1 MKTILENGPTNSLN
15 NMSDNITKITMERID
30 DHVNFKATNTT
41 GNSIMMDG
49 SDAIG
54 GKGNGVRPMETLL
67 MGVAG
72 CSSIDIVLILKKMK
86 QELVDIKVSVSATR
100 IKVADATE
108 FDTIQVHFDLWGPLK
123 EEKVKQAISMSLEK
137 YCSVSKMLESKAEI
151 SSTYKIHATA

>member
-1 MKTILENGPTNSLN
+1 
-15 NMSDNITKITMERID
+15 MSDNVTRITMSRID
-30 DHVNFKATNTT
+30 DHVNFKATNMT
-41 GNSIMMDG
+41 GNSIIMDG
-49 SDAIG
+49 SEAIG

-86 QELVDIKVSVSATR
+86 QELVDIKVEVSATR

-108 FDTIQVHFDLWGPLK
+108 FDTITVHYDLWGPLK
-123 EEKVKQAISMSLEK
+123 ESKVQKAISMSLEK

-151 SSTYKIHATA
+151 TSSYKIHESA